1 MNWNAIGAVGEV
13 GGAIGVVVTLIY
25 LAGQLRQNTKALR
38 SASYEHWNDISSS
51 FTDFYAR
58 FATELSEIERRGS
71 LENLTSEQQKIV
83 IAFGIKAIDQSQTAF
98 LHHRAGTLD
107 DDVFEARM
115 NSFQMIVDGF
125 PLLRQAWPQYLRSYP
140 AAAFADFIENRVSGL
155 KTGENPPGRQAG
167 NTFIGG

>member
-1 MNWNAIGAVGEV
+1 MNWDAIGAVGEV

-25 LAGQLRQNTKALR
+25 LAGQLRQNTNALR

-58 FATELSEIERRGS
+58 YAGELSEIEQHTS
-71 LENLTSEQQKIV
+71 VDQLTPAQMKILTSL
-83 IAFGIKAIDQSQTAF
+83 GIKTVDQSQTAF

-115 NSFQMIVDGF
+115 NSFQLIVDGM
-125 PLLRQAWPQYLRSYP
+125 PLLLQLWPLFLRNYP
-140 AAAFADFIENRVSGL
+140 AAAFRDFIESRVSGL
-155 KTGENPPGRQAG
+155 RDGE
-167 NTFIGG
+167 